1 MKRTFILL
9 FLALALAT
17 DGMSQQVR
25 MIINEGLPP
34 NKQTLKANV
43 EREIGKLLT
52 EFNAAARGKRPLNLS
67 QVNMTPQAKKE
78 LCEMY
83 DFLPFACDDPVYT
96 ERCISTVTG
105 YTIRGILVTIQPQPD
120 YTDSPEREL
129 TVNFAPDGQLT
140 GAVFSLSGHEASVIL
155 AHATDVKDVARR
167 NEILTFVENY
177 RSYYDKKD
185 IAMLDSIFSDDAIV
199 ITGKVMYRKNL
210 ESGNMV
216 QVAIYNQQSKK
227 QYLDNLRNSVFK
239 NNKYIRVKFDDIEV
253 VRHPTNDKIYLVRLH
268 QDWDSQ
274 RFSGSRYHDE
284 GCVTLLWEFSDRG
297 KDPQILFR
305 SWQSDDIIKKGEDV
319 FTFDDFEVPVHR

>member
-1 MKRTFILL
+1 
-9 FLALALAT
+9 
-17 DGMSQQVR
+17 
-25 MIINEGLPP
+25 
-34 NKQTLKANV
+34 
-43 EREIGKLLT
+43 
-52 EFNAAARGKRPLNLS
+52 
-67 QVNMTPQAKKE
+67 MTPQAKKE